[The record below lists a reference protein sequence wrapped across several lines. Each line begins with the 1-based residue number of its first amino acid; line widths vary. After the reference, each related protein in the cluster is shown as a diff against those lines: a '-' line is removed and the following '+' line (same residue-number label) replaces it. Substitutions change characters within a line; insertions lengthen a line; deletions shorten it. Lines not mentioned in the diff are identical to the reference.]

1 MERILV
7 IDDEPLILKMLIR
20 YLGAEGYNV
29 LTAKDGKEGLDI
41 FQKQRPPLVIT
52 DVRMPGISGLEV
64 LKGVKAI
71 DSNTEVIVVT
81 GHADMEISIEAL
93 RLEASDFITKPVG
106 IELLQLSISRAF
118 DKQKIKKQ
126 LSEYAKNLE
135 GLLEQK
141 TKEIED
147 SHAMLLQS
155 EKLASIGQL
164 AAGVAHEINNPIGF
178 ISSNLTT
185 H

>member
-1 MERILV
+1 M
-7 IDDEPLILKMLIR
+7 
-20 YLGAEGYNV
+20 
-29 LTAKDGKEGLDI
+29 TAKDGKEGLDI
-41 FQKQRPPLVIT
+41 FQKQRPPLVIM
-52 DVRMPGISGLEV
+52 DVKMPGISGLEV

-71 DSNTEVIVVT
+71 DSNTEVIDFT
-81 GHADMEISIEAL
+81 GHADIEISIEAL
-93 RLEASDFITKPVG
+93 RLDASDFITKPVEK
-106 IELLQLSISRAF
+106 ELLQLSILRAL
-118 DKQKIKKQ
+118 DKQKIKER

-135 GLLEQK
+135 GLLKQK
-141 TKEIED
+141 TKEIKD
-147 SHAMLLQS
+147 SQAMLLQS